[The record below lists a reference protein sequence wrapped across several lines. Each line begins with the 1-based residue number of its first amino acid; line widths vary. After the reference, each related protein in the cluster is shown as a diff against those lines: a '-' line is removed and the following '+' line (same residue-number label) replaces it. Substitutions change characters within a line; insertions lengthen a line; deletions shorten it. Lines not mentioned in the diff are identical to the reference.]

1 MNATNSSTMTIS
13 PMSQTTLK
21 IVMFL
26 NSKVLLLQIIFG
38 CGGNILNLI
47 VLLSR
52 AMRSR
57 TNLIFAAMAFA
68 DLFFLILHIPSVL
81 FFIGPIRDSAWY
93 RNGFSQVIAG
103 MLNWSSAVSI
113 WYMMY
118 ATIER
123 VQVFRSPFRTS
134 KRSASTRFFLTLFAI
149 AVICLLLTIIHFFHP
164 RTRSANKYARYV
176 VYLHMITVV
185 IIPMLLSTTL
195 NTLLVCALRKNSMP
209 LRMLNDSH
217 VHQSLIV
224 QRTRTER
231 KVTAMV
237 TVILSSFIACNAPGA
252 FVFVLK
258 ERDEKFD
265 DKPLTT
271 EYEELR
277 IEEYQVANNITKKTW
292 SYKKSSPLAKEVDE
306 VEDSEKKDDDEDFQ
320 SISYDKISAISN
332 VSSRSPSPL
341 AHRLKQKRLEEREK
355 LEKRQACLLRKG
367 QGQGQSP
374 SPGV

>member
-1 MNATNSSTMTIS
+1 MAMNNTSVPSVS
-13 PMSQTTLK
+13 PLSQTTLN

-68 DLFFLILHIPSVL
+68 DLFFLVLHIPSVL
-81 FFIGPIRDSAWY
+81 FFIGTIRDSAWY

-134 KRSASTRFFLTLFAI
+134 KRSASTRFFLTLLAI
-149 AVICLLLTIIHFFHP
+149 AIFCLLLTIIHFFHP

-176 VYLHMITVV
+176 VYIHMIFVV
-185 IIPMLLSTTL
+185 IIPMLLSSTL
-195 NTLLVCALRKNSMP
+195 NALLVCALRKNSMP

-217 VHQSLIV
+217 VHKSLIV

-252 FVFVLK
+252 FVFVMK

-265 DKPLTT
+265 DSRRHILMQAVCNSLAVTGKVLNF
-271 EYEELR
+271 LLFCL
-277 IEEYQVANNITKKTW
+277 
-292 SYKKSSPLAKEVDE
+292 SSEHFRAL
-306 VEDSEKKDDDEDFQ
+306 
-320 SISYDKISAISN
+320 
-332 VSSRSPSPL
+332 
-341 AHRLKQKRLEEREK
+341 LKKRLCYLFHLHHDSRRHNMSTTATK
-355 LEKRQACLLRKG
+355 TFSVPLNDL
-367 QGQGQSP
+367 
-374 SPGV
+374 

>member
-1 MNATNSSTMTIS
+1 MMSNTSTNSTVSAPPAVVAFDLSTL
-13 PMSQTTLK
+13 Q

-26 NSKVLLLQIIFG
+26 NTKILLLQIVFG

-52 AMRSR
+52 TMRSR

-81 FFIGPIRDSAWY
+81 FFIGTIRDAPWY

-113 WYMMY
+113 WFMMY

-134 KRSASTRFFLTLFAI
+134 KRSASTRFFLTLFFI
-149 AVICLLLTIIHFFHP
+149 ALFCLLLTVVHFIHP
-164 RTRSANKYARYV
+164 KTRAANKYARYV
-176 VYLHMITVV
+176 VVSLSLPLFPHKKEPNLIMTHFQFVHMIFVV
-185 IIPMLLSTTL
+185 IIPMVLSTSL
-195 NTLLVCALRKNSMP
+195 NILLVCALRKNSMP

-237 TVILSSFIACNAPGA
+237 TVILSSFIACNVPGSV
-252 FVFVLK
+252 VFVMK
-258 ERDEKFD
+258 ESDDHFD
-265 DKPLTT
+265 DSRRHILMQAVCNSLAVTGKVLNFLLFCLSS
-271 EYEELR
+271 EHFRALL
-277 IEEYQVANNITKKTW
+277 KKRLC
-292 SYKKSSPLAKEVDE
+292 YLFHLHHD
-306 VEDSEKKDDDEDFQ
+306 
-320 SISYDKISAISN
+320 
-332 VSSRSPSPL
+332 SSRRHNMSTTATKTFSVPL
-341 AHRLKQKRLEEREK
+341 NDL
-355 LEKRQACLLRKG
+355 
-367 QGQGQSP
+367 
-374 SPGV
+374 